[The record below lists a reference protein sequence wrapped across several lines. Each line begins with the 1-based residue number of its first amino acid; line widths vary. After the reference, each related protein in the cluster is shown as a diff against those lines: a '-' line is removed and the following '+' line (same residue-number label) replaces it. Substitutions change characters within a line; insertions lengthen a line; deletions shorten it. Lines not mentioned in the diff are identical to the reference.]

1 MFDLKEYLTNLMGGG
16 NTSTPKQSLSPMQ
29 NPRDPA
35 SRGYA
40 PEITYNPN
48 PNTNIPYSARSME
61 DAQLGNEYMANPRD
75 PKFLGVDPK
84 RFGFAPDIAP
94 QRPSEYGFGA
104 YSDGNIHSV
113 GGRGFGYG
121 GTVGVGNGKPFANM
135 NRNGQPTD
143 PLKELRRILGY

>member
-61 DAQLGNEYMANPRD
+61 DAQLGNEYMKNPQH

-84 RFGFAPDIAP
+84 RFGFPADGAPSIDNQMTNRMVDQGRLPENQREIYP
-94 QRPSEYGFGA
+94 QRQFS
-104 YSDGNIHSV
+104 
-113 GGRGFGYG
+113 GR
-121 GTVGVGNGKPFANM
+121 AD
-135 NRNGQPTD
+135 D
-143 PLKELRRILGY
+143 PIETLRRILGF